1 MSHLRTSAV
10 ILTLLSLIGHI
21 PSPLAAQAPAYFK
34 VLTIPPNTAGTC
46 ASMRPQ
52 RNAGDQVAAQYKL
65 VMTGQA
71 PNRRREITVFADT
84 SGRAIR
90 YAEMSDMATGALS
103 SAGEGIIANIDPAG
117 RVAGF
122 RIHNTVRSA
131 DTVAAPFD
139 TAALRKTKPRA
150 VVKSSNEPLDAASQ
164 RKVKALVAFVRKRC
178 PI

>member
-1 MSHLRTSAV
+1 MAHPRTAAV
-10 ILTLLSLIGHI
+10 ILTLLSFIGHV
-21 PSPLAAQAPAYFK
+21 PSSLAAQVPAYFT
-34 VLTIPPNTAGTC
+34 VLSIPPSTVGSC

-65 VMTGQA
+65 IMTGQA

-90 YAEMSDMATGALS
+90 YAEMSDMATGVLS
-103 SAGEGIIANIDPAG
+103 SAGEGIIANIDTKG

-122 RIHNTVRSA
+122 RIRNTVRSA

-139 TAALRKTKPRA
+139 TAALRKAKPRA

>member
-1 MSHLRTSAV
+1 MAHPRTAAV
-10 ILTLLSLIGHI
+10 ILALLCFIRQV

-34 VLTIPPNTAGTC
+34 VLAIPPAAVGTC

-52 RNAGDQVAAQYKL
+52 RNAGDQVAAQYRL
-65 VMTGQA
+65 VMTGQS

-90 YAEMSDMATGALS
+90 YAEMSDIATGVLS
-103 SAGEGIIANIDPAG
+103 SAGEGIIANIDPTG

-139 TAALRKTKPRA
+139 TATLRKTKPRA

>member
-1 MSHLRTSAV
+1 MAHPRTAAV
-10 ILTLLSLIGHI
+10 ILTLLSFIGHV
-21 PSPLAAQAPAYFK
+21 PSSLAAQAPAYFK
-34 VLTIPPNTAGTC
+34 ALSIPPSTVGSC

-52 RNAGDQVAAQYKL
+52 RNAGDPVAAQYKL

-90 YAEMSDMATGALS
+90 YAEMTDMATGVLS
-103 SAGEGIIANIDPAG
+103 SAGDGIIANIDAAG

>member
-1 MSHLRTSAV
+1 MLHPRTGAV
-10 ILTLLSLIGHI
+10 ILTLLSFIDHV
-21 PSPLAAQAPAYFK
+21 PSSLAAQAPAYFK
-34 VLTIPPNTAGTC
+34 VLSIPPSTVGSC

-52 RNAGDQVAAQYKL
+52 RNAGDQVAIQYKL

-90 YAEMSDMATGALS
+90 YAEMTDMATGVLS
-103 SAGEGIIANIDPAG
+103 SAGEGIIANIDAAG

-122 RIHNTVRSA
+122 RIRNTVRSA
-131 DTVAAPFD
+131 DTLAAPFD
-139 TAALRKTKPRA
+139 SAALKKGKPRA

-164 RKVKALVAFVRKRC
+164 RKVKQLVAFVRKRC